1 MNSNNAAS
9 SPAPATLTP
18 TADGAAQPLP
28 SPGSTPAA
36 VAPSS
41 RHRLLH
47 WAILSVLAA
56 GLLIGVIV
64 AIPIVK
70 TAVNTISTDD
80 AYVNGHVTFVAPRVS
95 GQVKS
100 VLTDNNKRV
109 KAGQPIVELD
119 PIPYQVIVNIKQ
131 ANVDAAEADLVAAKA
146 QVTGLFGLLRSQ
158 RWKLQATMENV
169 DNQVALLSAR
179 AATLESKKATL
190 ERAKLDLI
198 RAKEAYAKNSS
209 SKADLDLATEA
220 VKVAQALTDQ

>member
-9 SPAPATLTP
+9 SPAPAPLTP

-28 SPGSTPAA
+28 SPGSTPTA

-100 VLTDNNKRV
+100 VLTDDNKRV
-109 KAGQPIVELD
+109 KAGQKIVELD
-119 PIPYQVIVNIKQ
+119 PVPYQAIVNIKQ
-131 ANVDAAEADLVAAKA
+131 ANVDSAQADLDATES
-146 QVTGLFGLLRSQ
+146 QVRALFALLRSQ
-158 RWKLQATMENV
+158 RWKLQASIESVN
-169 DNQVALLSAR
+169 NQAALLSA
-179 AATLESKKATL
+179 
-190 ERAKLDLI
+190 
-198 RAKEAYAKNSS
+198 
-209 SKADLDLATEA
+209 
-220 VKVAQALTDQ
+220 